1 MLFHHLHFLELILGL
16 SNLYYA
22 VRKPFTKGDH
32 GFDGNRILLLILL
45 INIVIIFSWKLESQ
59 QKRNISEAADLREKI
74 KSLWIKLEV
83 DEAERQAFLTKNVGY
98 KPSIIT
104 KVGNNQVDSK
114 IDNNSVHKV
123 PFSF

>member
-1 MLFHHLHFLELILGL
+1 M
-16 SNLYYA
+16 S
-22 VRKPFTKGDH
+22 K
-32 GFDGNRILLLILL
+32 
-45 INIVIIFSWKLESQ
+45 
-59 QKRNISEAADLREKI
+59 KI
-74 KSLWIKLEV
+74 KSLSIKLEV
-83 DEAERQAFLTKNVGY
+83 DETERQAFLTKNVGY

>member
-1 MLFHHLHFLELILGL
+1 M
-16 SNLYYA
+16 
-22 VRKPFTKGDH
+22 
-32 GFDGNRILLLILL
+32 
-45 INIVIIFSWKLESQ
+45 
-59 QKRNISEAADLREKI
+59 REKI

-83 DEAERQAFLTKNVGY
+83 DEAERQAFLSKNVGY

>member
-1 MLFHHLHFLELILGL
+1 M
-16 SNLYYA
+16 
-22 VRKPFTKGDH
+22 
-32 GFDGNRILLLILL
+32 
-45 INIVIIFSWKLESQ
+45 ESQ

-104 KVGNNQVDSK
+104 KVGNNHVDSK
-114 IDNNSVHKV
+114 IVNNSVHKV
-123 PFSF
+123 LFSF

>member
-1 MLFHHLHFLELILGL
+1 M
-16 SNLYYA
+16 
-22 VRKPFTKGDH
+22 
-32 GFDGNRILLLILL
+32 
-45 INIVIIFSWKLESQ
+45 ESQ

-104 KVGNNQVDSK
+104 KVGNNQEDSQ

-123 PFSF
+123 PFSFWYWFVD

>member
-1 MLFHHLHFLELILGL
+1 M
-16 SNLYYA
+16 
-22 VRKPFTKGDH
+22 
-32 GFDGNRILLLILL
+32 
-45 INIVIIFSWKLESQ
+45 ESQ
-59 QKRNISEAADLREKI
+59 QKKNISEAADLKEKI

-114 IDNNSVHKV
+114 IVNNNVHRV
-123 PFSF
+123 LAFDIDL

>member
-1 MLFHHLHFLELILGL
+1 M
-16 SNLYYA
+16 
-22 VRKPFTKGDH
+22 
-32 GFDGNRILLLILL
+32 
-45 INIVIIFSWKLESQ
+45 
-59 QKRNISEAADLREKI
+59 REKI

-104 KVGNNQVDSK
+104 KVGNNQEDSK
-114 IDNNSVHKV
+114 IVNNNVHKV

>member
-1 MLFHHLHFLELILGL
+1 M
-16 SNLYYA
+16 
-22 VRKPFTKGDH
+22 
-32 GFDGNRILLLILL
+32 L

-83 DEAERQAFLTKNVGY
+83 DEAEREAFLTKNVGY
-98 KPSIIT
+98 KPSIIS
-104 KVGNNQVDSK
+104 KVGNNQVDCK
-114 IDNNSVHKV
+114 IVDNSVHKV

>member
-1 MLFHHLHFLELILGL
+1 M
-16 SNLYYA
+16 
-22 VRKPFTKGDH
+22 
-32 GFDGNRILLLILL
+32 
-45 INIVIIFSWKLESQ
+45 ESQ
-59 QKRNISEAADLREKI
+59 QKKNISEAADLKEKI

-114 IDNNSVHKV
+114 IVNNSVHRV
-123 PFSF
+123 LAFDIDL

>member
-1 MLFHHLHFLELILGL
+1 M
-16 SNLYYA
+16 
-22 VRKPFTKGDH
+22 
-32 GFDGNRILLLILL
+32 
-45 INIVIIFSWKLESQ
+45 ESQ
-59 QKRNISEAADLREKI
+59 QKRDISEAADLREKI

-114 IDNNSVHKV
+114 IDNNNY
-123 PFSF
+123 

>member
-1 MLFHHLHFLELILGL
+1 M
-16 SNLYYA
+16 
-22 VRKPFTKGDH
+22 
-32 GFDGNRILLLILL
+32 
-45 INIVIIFSWKLESQ
+45 VIIFSWKLESQ

-83 DEAERQAFLTKNVGY
+83 DETERQAFLAKNVGY

>member
-1 MLFHHLHFLELILGL
+1 M
-16 SNLYYA
+16 
-22 VRKPFTKGDH
+22 
-32 GFDGNRILLLILL
+32 
-45 INIVIIFSWKLESQ
+45 ESQ

-104 KVGNNQVDSK
+104 KVGNNQEDSK
-114 IDNNSVHKV
+114 IVNNNVHKV

>member
-1 MLFHHLHFLELILGL
+1 M
-16 SNLYYA
+16 
-22 VRKPFTKGDH
+22 
-32 GFDGNRILLLILL
+32 L

-83 DEAERQAFLTKNVGY
+83 DETERQAFLTKNVGH

-104 KVGNNQVDSK
+104 KVGNNQRESK